1 MTNESPNNS
10 KQEIIERL
18 NAIKAEY
25 DRCTDVK
32 AAVAFNGSEWS
43 IADLIGHS
51 TGSYSGMVMRILNE
65 ESPNLNPNGYDS
77 EASWTRQRNV
87 LLEEI
92 ENYIKITKE
101 LTDDQVSRT
110 AIFSG
115 NTITTLDMLSR
126 VANHYDEHLAQLRDE
141 VRIREGLS

>member
-32 AAVAFNGSEWS
+32 AAIAFNGSEWS

-77 EASWTRQRNV
+77 EASWARQRNA

-92 ENYIKITKE
+92 ENYIKITTE

-115 NTITTLDMLSR
+115 NTITTLDMLAR

>member
-10 KQEIIERL
+10 KQEIIERF

-77 EASWTRQRNV
+77 EASWTRQRNA

>member
-77 EASWTRQRNV
+77 EASWTRQRNA

-92 ENYIKITKE
+92 EHYIKITKE
-101 LTDDQVSRT
+101 LTDDQV
-110 AIFSG
+110 INDFSE
-115 NTITTLDMLSR
+115 NVHCS
-126 VANHYDEHLAQLRDE
+126 
-141 VRIREGLS
+141 

>member
-1 MTNESPNNS
+1 MTNESANNS

-18 NAIKAEY
+18 SAIKAEY

-65 ESPNLNPNGYDS
+65 EAPNLNPNGYDP
-77 EASWTRQRNV
+77 EASWTRQRNA

-92 ENYIKITKE
+92 DSYIKITTE
-101 LTDDQVSRT
+101 LTDEQISRT

-126 VANHYDEHLAQLRDE
+126 VANQYDEHLAQLRDE

>member
-43 IADLIGHS
+43 IADLISHS

-77 EASWTRQRNV
+77 EASWTRQRNA

-101 LTDDQVSRT
+101 LTEDQLSRT

-126 VANHYDEHLAQLRDE
+126 VANHCDEHLAQLRDE

>member
-51 TGSYSGMVMRILNE
+51 TGSIVV
-65 ESPNLNPNGYDS
+65 
-77 EASWTRQRNV
+77 W
-87 LLEEI
+87 
-92 ENYIKITKE
+92 
-101 LTDDQVSRT
+101 
-110 AIFSG
+110 
-115 NTITTLDMLSR
+115 
-126 VANHYDEHLAQLRDE
+126 
-141 VRIREGLS
+141 